1 MPFYG
6 YQPDGSLGAS
16 LYEEMPRTP
25 PKPPP
30 AAPKVQ
36 NLQNCPVDIAKYLG
50 STAKPSWMAKAAATR
65 DALLR
70 NKANFPERILE
81 DMPTPGVPPAPIR
94 VYGNEKAVLA
104 HAYQWD
110 PNSVMGLHFR
120 PDRHTVMIQGRPMQ
134 AGTLC

>member
-1 MPFYG
+1 
-6 YQPDGSLGAS
+6 
-16 LYEEMPRTP
+16 
-25 PKPPP
+25 
-30 AAPKVQ
+30 
-36 NLQNCPVDIAKYLG
+36 
-50 STAKPSWMAKAAATR
+50 MAKAAATR

-81 DMPTPGVPPAPIR
+81 HMPTPGVPPAPIR

-104 HAYQWD
+104 HAYQWG

-134 AGTLC
+134 AGTPC